1 MSQFS
6 PARTIEAMPDRDE
19 PVNVDLEPEDALR
32 ILLTT
37 DLREPPAENGVG
49 APLEIVPVDE
59 DEPSK

>member
-1 MSQFS
+1 
-6 PARTIEAMPDRDE
+6 MPDRDE